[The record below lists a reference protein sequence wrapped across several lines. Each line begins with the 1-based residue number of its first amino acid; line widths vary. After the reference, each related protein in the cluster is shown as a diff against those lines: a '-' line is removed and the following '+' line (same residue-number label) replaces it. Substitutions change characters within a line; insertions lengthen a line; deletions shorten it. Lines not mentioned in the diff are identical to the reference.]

1 MRLEALVGTF
11 DWMSFTLLTSGFSCI
26 FCSGRGSFFSLVI
39 KKMPLFPGI
48 SAKTS
53 ETFALQDH
61 ILVFIKN
68 APTSFCYFHSSKY
81 SQLEQENKTLISGEV
96 RQKRGEWEG
105 SVEETEREGESIS
118 KWDKMLTTDELGL
131 NLYICSLYYVY
142 FVTLNSL

>member
-1 MRLEALVGTF
+1 
-11 DWMSFTLLTSGFSCI
+11 
-26 FCSGRGSFFSLVI
+26 
-39 KKMPLFPGI
+39 MPLFPGI

-61 ILVFIKN
+61 ILGFIKN
-68 APTSFCYFHSSKY
+68 APTSFYYVHSSKH

-118 KWDKMLTTDELGL
+118 E
-131 NLYICSLYYVY
+131 
-142 FVTLNSL
+142 